1 MARAIFAVGH
11 MLPAFALLLVA
22 AGLGLLL
29 EGDPPRIAYWLACVG
44 VGMYLAGT
52 RAFLLAATR
61 LGGLARLLLLVATF
75 QLARLRP
82 ELSPHAFLWL
92 LTAWVVM
99 CAALTTRDGDG
110 DGADDLERYLG
121 RGARAGAE
129 P

>member
-1 MARAIFAVGH
+1 
-11 MLPAFALLLVA
+11 
-22 AGLGLLL
+22 
-29 EGDPPRIAYWLACVG
+29 
-44 VGMYLAGT
+44 MYLAGT

-82 ELSPHAFLWL
+82 ELSPHGFLWL
-92 LTAWVVM
+92 LTEWVVM

-121 RGARAGAE
+121 RAARAGAE

>member
-1 MARAIFAVGH
+1 M
-11 MLPAFALLLVA
+11 
-22 AGLGLLL
+22 
-29 EGDPPRIAYWLACVG
+29 C
-44 VGMYLAGT
+44 LAGT
-52 RAFLLAATR
+52 RAFLLAASR

-82 ELSPHAFLWL
+82 ELSPHGFLWL

-110 DGADDLERYLG
+110 ADDLERYLG
-121 RGARAGAE
+121 RAARAGAE